1 MAAPDRD
8 ALVTLLLQQS
18 GPLGLER
25 IEPLAS
31 GGAYAF
37 TLVLRGQAYRTLF
50 LVRSSDYWFKRV
62 HKTVEKSGL
71 LPDLLITW
79 EHDSCCPVAV
89 LALRTGD
96 WHPAY
101 SSSVVIRRN
110 RYTARIIV
118 GQLLC
123 GLQAAY
129 ENLEQYPEATK
140 YRYLAKVAAL
150 SKRERGRPLKI

>member
-1 MAAPDRD
+1 MIPDRD

-25 IEPLAS
+25 IEPLAT

-37 TLVLRGQAYRTLF
+37 VLVLRGQSYHALV

-62 HKTVEKSGL
+62 HKTVEKTGQT
-71 LPDLLITW
+71 PDLLICW
-79 EHDSCCPVAV
+79 EHDSCCPIDV

-96 WHPAY
+96 WHPALN
-101 SSSVVIRRN
+101 SRAVAARN
-110 RYTARIIV
+110 RYTARVIV

-129 ENLEQYPEATK
+129 DALESYPEGTR
-140 YRYLAKVAAL
+140 YRYLAKVAEL